1 MNDNEH
7 EQRRRRVPRRSFLR
21 TVRDVACIVATA
33 PLIEHVAVAQTNP
46 SPMLTRKIPSTGE
59 SVPAVGLGTWQ
70 TFDPPSLD
78 EPSLRPLEQVLQT
91 FFDLGGRVVDSSPMY
106 GKAEQVTGDLS
117 TRLKINERLFIAT
130 KVWTRGKEA
139 GIKQME
145 SSLQK
150 LGRAN
155 GKLDLIQV
163 HNLVD
168 WQTHLATLRQWKEQG
183 RVRYIG
189 ITTSVVSAFDQM
201 ARIMSSEPID
211 VVQLNYSLATRDAEQ
226 RLLPLAKDKGIAVL
240 VNRPFEEGALF
251 AKVKGK
257 ELPEFARAFASNW
270 AAAFLKF
277 ILANESVTCVI
288 PATDKVAHL
297 RDNMSAGSGRLPTA
311 DERKKLIDAIG

>member
-1 MNDNEH
+1 
-7 EQRRRRVPRRSFLR
+7 
-21 TVRDVACIVATA
+21 
-33 PLIEHVAVAQTNP
+33 
-46 SPMLTRKIPSTGE
+46 MLTRKIPSTGE
-59 SVPAVGLGTWQ
+59 PIPAVGLGTWQ

-78 EPSLRPLEQVLQT
+78 APSLGPLEQILQT

-117 TRLKINERLFIAT
+117 TRLKINDRLFIAT
-130 KVWTRGKEA
+130 KVWTRGKDA
-139 GIKQME
+139 GVKQME
-145 SSLQK
+145 SSFQK

-155 GKLDLIQV
+155 DGGKLDLIQV

-211 VVQLNYSLATRDAEQ
+211 FVQLNYSLATRDAEQ
-226 RLLPLAKDKGIAVL
+226 RLLPLARDKRIAVL

-251 AKVKGK
+251 SKVKGK
-257 ELPEFARAFASNW
+257 ELPEFARAFAGSW
-270 AAAFLKF
+270 AEAFLKF
-277 ILANESVTCVI
+277 ILANESVTSVI
-288 PATDKVAHL
+288 PATDKVTHL
-297 RDNMSAGSGRLPTA
+297 RDNMNAGSGRLPMA
-311 DERKKLIDAIG
+311 EERKKLIDAVG